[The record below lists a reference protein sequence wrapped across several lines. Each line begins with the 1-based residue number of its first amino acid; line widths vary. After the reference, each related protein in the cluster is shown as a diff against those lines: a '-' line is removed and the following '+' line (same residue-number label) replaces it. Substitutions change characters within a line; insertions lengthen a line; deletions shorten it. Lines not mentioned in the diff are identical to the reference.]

1 MTIMG
6 TFTQRGDNGANRLE
20 SLRDFAQYR
29 EITDIMTVGSAGSK
43 FVYVVV
49 YNVEDTQAMAQV
61 TGGLYDFMDF
71 LSEDDLKA
79 YNNMSDRVRNKL
91 GAYSNKYHTQ
101 G

>member
-1 MTIMG
+1 MTIQG
-6 TFTQRGDNGANRLE
+6 TFKQRGYNGTNRLE

-29 EITDIMTVGSAGSK
+29 EVTDIMNIGSDGRQ

-49 YNVEDTQAMAQV
+49 YNVEDTQAMTQV

-71 LSEDDLKA
+71 TSEEDLKA
-79 YNNMSDRVRNKL
+79 YNNMSDRVRKAL

>member
-49 YNVEDTQAMAQV
+49 YNVEDTQAMVQV